1 MKFFFRI
8 LPALLLLGN
17 ALFCTAQTIN
27 PLLLSRPWPAG
38 WIAHP
43 AVPGGEYGVFH
54 FRKTL
59 ELPARPD
66 SFVVHVSAD
75 NRYKLYVNGRQV
87 SLGPARGD
95 RDHWFYETVNLAPHL
110 KAGKNVLAAVV
121 WNGGE
126 YVPYA
131 QMTYRTAFI
140 LQGNAETEQAAN
152 TGPGVAG
159 HAEQGPTSPWCSGP
173 ATRGCSTSTTW
184 AAPSTACG
192 PTTTPGAGRKRL
204 STTAAGRSPA

>member
-1 MKFFFRI
+1 M
-8 LPALLLLGN
+8 
-17 ALFCTAQTIN
+17 
-27 PLLLSRPWPAG
+27 PAG
-38 WIAHP
+38 AAFAGRGARQP
-43 AVPGGEYGVFH
+43 RANDPPGFARTSLARPLDCPPGRPGRRVRRVH

-95 RDHWFYETVNLAPHL
+95 LDHWFYETVNIAPHL

-126 YVPYA
+126 HVPFA

-140 LQGNAETEQAAN
+140 LQGNTEAEKR
-152 TGPGVAG
+152 PI
-159 HAEQGPTSPWCSGP
+159 P
-173 ATRGCSTSTTW
+173 ARRG
-184 AAPSTACG
+184 A
-192 PTTTPGAGRKRL
+192 
-204 STTAAGRSPA
+204 